1 MAVVKLYLSDSVSN
15 HTTWVERFTG
25 TVSLTKD
32 YSRKSYF
39 LQIFDMD
46 FYQKVCI
53 ILFRNKYLRANPS
66 GVGTGDL
73 RGVSVQ
79 EPQDR
84 FPQF

>member
-1 MAVVKLYLSDSVSN
+1 MIFLTSHLPLFSRQGHRKNQSLSLAVVKLYLSDSVSN

-39 LQIFDMD
+39 IQIFDMD

-53 ILFRNKYLRANPS
+53 ITFRF
-66 GVGTGDL
+66 
-73 RGVSVQ
+73 
-79 EPQDR
+79 EIE
-84 FPQF
+84 